1 MQRLSI
7 LQATCISV
15 GYGCPFIETASQ
27 SLKRTNNSMLGQTKV
42 LSGVGDNSAATSQQL
57 TQQKNQIKMS
67 SSVAKLQPSGKMS
80 TVKNDGLFSKFTKHT
95 GPN

>member
-27 SLKRTNNSMLGQTKV
+27 SLKRTNNSMLSQTKV
-42 LSGVGDNSAATSQQL
+42 PSGVGDNSAATTQQL
-57 TQQKNQIKMS
+57 TQQKNQTRML
-67 SSVAKLQPSGKMS
+67 SSVVRPQPYRKMS
-80 TVKNDGLFSKFTKHT
+80 TMKNDGLNNKFTKHT